1 MKSVLLPAMRDTGKA
16 VDAMSSVLG
25 TASGVLLTLCALVVT
40 YNVIARYV
48 FRAPTGWTFEISI
61 LLMLVAVFFAVS
73 YGLREGS
80 HVSVHVLIHLLPAQ
94 TRKIFEIIS
103 YVFVLGYAVVFT
115 RYALVMVTESFALS
129 EKSDFLSLPVWPVK
143 AAFAAAFIVL
153 SLQAFRMLITKCYL
167 FFTSQPSEPARPATS
182 ALMVLAL
189 IVALALGVITSLW
202 LNPAVGL
209 IVLLLIVLAAGI
221 PISFALGIVGTIGFI
236 SVLDVTRGVIVLPQV
251 AYWVWDGFTIM
262 ALPLFIFVG
271 HIMYRSGLADE
282 LFQFARV

>member
-1 MKSVLLPAMRDTGKA
+1 MKSVLLPTMRDTGKA

-40 YNVIARYV
+40 YNVITRYV
-48 FRAPTGWTFEISI
+48 FHAPTGWTFEISI

-221 PISFALGIVGTIGFI
+221 PISFALGIVGTSGFI

-251 AYWVWDGFTIM
+251 AYWVF
-262 ALPLFIFVG
+262 P
-271 HIMYRSGLADE
+271 
-282 LFQFARV
+282 